1 MIYVK
6 VYYEDIYND
15 KRFVFSCYVKN
26 ERQLMQMKRWFAPS
40 EENGKLYPRFEFKV
54 RRSGGA
60 QA

>member
-26 ERQLMQMKRWFAPS
+26 KRQLRQMKRWFAPS
-40 EENGKLYPRFEFKV
+40 EEDSKPYPRYEFKLQK
-54 RRSGGA
+54 SGEHTT
-60 QA
+60 